1 MHILQL
7 CYAGWTRHHGSGHS
21 SYMDEHRS
29 YQQIIQNQDSGCL
42 AFSSYTRISKNSKHR
57 FRWEVDVKV
66 RHHCAH
72 EFCSIWDT
80 KMPKTALMFENKCRQ
95 VQVIR
100 AYIYIYIFIYIYIH
114 CICTWI
120 SVCKRSAYLCA
131 YSPYLGVDPSVLCVM
146 LWYKEATMDVDIWRS
161 LSQMI
166 HLWKMCTRT
175 GLVSYVKCSGLPTAL
190 HSFNSCECLI
200 QVLFS
205 VPPEPQLVAFILRGI
220 RAVWM
225 VSLANVTQAVAVW
238 HFTTLSVLYWEWL
251 RPTVLSQSQKW
262 SKFCGL
268 SPDHHSP
275 PRTSQNLNPLEVSRS
290 PQLICRADLAMDEL
304 LRFWIHKKNTPSRI
318 EHGRENLVC
327 LFWGRCHFS

>member
-1 MHILQL
+1 MWKSDTIVLMNSAAFEIRRCQK
-7 CYAGWTRHHGSGHS
+7 RHWCS
-21 SYMDEHRS
+21 RT
-29 YQQIIQNQDSGCL
+29 N
-42 AFSSYTRISKNSKHR
+42 
-57 FRWEVDVKV
+57 VDKFKWYV
-66 RHHCAH
+66 H
-72 EFCSIWDT
+72 
-80 KMPKTALMFENKCRQ
+80 
-95 VQVIR
+95 
-100 AYIYIYIFIYIYIH
+100 IYIYLFIYIYIH

-304 LRFWIHKKNTPSRI
+304 LRFLNPQEKHTKSHWT
-318 EHGRENLVC
+318 
-327 LFWGRCHFS
+327 W